1 MKIRVQTMW
10 QTGEILQ
17 NRYQLEEPL
26 GKNAG
31 RETWLVQDLN
41 RNKNID
47 ANIDIPDTPERAIV
61 KLLALNPQMDWDT
74 FKLFER
80 EAAVLKNLDH
90 PRIPKYRD
98 NFSLDKDQGN
108 GLCWFGLVQ
117 EYIPGQS
124 LQLLLEQGYHFTETQ
139 VRAIATQVLEI
150 LTYLHQ
156 LDPPVLHRDI
166 KPSNLIWGETE
177 QIYLVDFGAVGD
189 PTFVEGS
196 TFTVVGTAGYA
207 PLEQFWGRAVPA
219 SDLYAT
225 GAMLIHLLTGTAPIN
240 LPQNNLRIQFQ
251 DQVSVDA
258 QFIRWLEC
266 LTEPDLSGRF
276 SSAPQALEALQ
287 TGKSLSPKSATT
299 TRVIPKPKN
308 SRVRVT
314 KWPTL
319 LTIAIFYQNRKIPS
333 LIYYRSLITS
343 LFWTLVFITPG
354 MICFISFIGVSLLF
368 FMTLVALLGI
378 LFSANVV
385 GIIIGLIIL
394 PLLWILFLTIKWLW
408 NSFLSDF
415 TMINYIQ
422 EWLKQLNPKKSIKFS
437 LRKIK
442 KTINI
447 TPTDRKE
454 LDWLI
459 NTVLQSGL
467 TPELSKEARTSF
479 GILIQAEESLAS
491 VADQLTPAE
500 HEWLSSE
507 IIHWIETVE

>member
-1 MKIRVQTMW
+1 MW
-10 QTGEILQ
+10 QTGDLLQ
-17 NRYQLEEPL
+17 NRYQLEESL

-41 RNKNID
+41 RNNNID
-47 ANIDIPDTPERAIV
+47 ANPDIPDTPTPERAIV

-80 EAAVLKNLDH
+80 EAAVLKNLNH

-139 VRAIATQVLEI
+139 VRAIATQVLDI
-150 LTYLHQ
+150 LSYLHQ

-166 KPSNLIWGETE
+166 KPSNLIWGDNE

-207 PLEQFWGRAVPA
+207 PLEQFWGRAIPA

-251 DQVSVDA
+251 EQVSVDA
-258 QFIRWLEC
+258 QFIRWIEC

-276 SSAPQALEALQ
+276 SSAPQALEALE
-287 TGKSLSPKSATT
+287 TGQCLSPKSATKP
-299 TRVIPKPKN
+299 RVLPQPKN
-308 SRVRVT
+308 SRVRLT
-314 KWPTL
+314 KLPSI
-319 LTIAIFYQNRKIPS
+319 LTIAIFYRNRKSGS

-354 MICFISFIGVSLLF
+354 LICFISSFIGGYLLF
-368 FMTLVALLGI
+368 FMTLVALLRI
-378 LFSANVV
+378 LFSANIV
-385 GIIIGLIIL
+385 GIVIGLIIL
-394 PLLWILFLTIKWLW
+394 PFLWILFLTIKWLW
-408 NSFLSDF
+408 NSFLSDL
-415 TMINYIQ
+415 TMIDYIQ
-422 EWLKQLNPKKSIKFS
+422 DWLKQLKPKKYINFSI
-437 LRKIK
+437 RKIK
-442 KTINI
+442 KNINL
-447 TPTDRKE
+447 TDTERKQ

-459 NTVLQSGL
+459 NTVLQTGL
-467 TPELSKEARTSF
+467 TKKLSKEARNSF
-479 GILIQAEESLAS
+479 GIVIKAEESLAA

-500 HEWLSSE
+500 HQWLNSE
-507 IIHWIETVE
+507 IINWMEQIE